1 MNAPWWLPFGRVP
14 EIAARELHAQL
25 AGGVR
30 LQLLDVR
37 TGAEFSAGHVEGA
50 RNVPITSLQA
60 AVAELD
66 LDRSV
71 RVVAIC
77 LSAHRSPPAVRLLR
91 SHGHDAVQLRGGML
105 AWRLARLPEVKR

>member
-1 MNAPWWLPFGRVP
+1 MNVPWWLPFGRVP
-14 EIAARELHAQL
+14 ELSARDLHAQL
-25 AGGVR
+25 AAGVR
-30 LQLLDVR
+30 VQLLDVR
-37 TGAEFSAGHVEGA
+37 TGAEYAGGHLDGA
-50 RNVPITSLQA
+50 RNVPITSLHA

-91 SHGHDAVQLRGGML
+91 SHGYDAVQLRGGML
-105 AWRLARLPEVKR
+105 AWRLARLPEVKG